1 LLIVSVLGP
10 GRGDGP
16 ACPGASVV
24 EVLLLLG
31 GLQDLEG
38 AHEGLVDAHEGARV
52 VELAAV
58 VGGGEERDQLALGE
72 ELVAVLDDLVRPAD
86 EVDVVLLVEALHDL
100 LSEGEGHAPVV
111 LAPALH
117 VLVGVR
123 PEQVAE
129 QARVGHVRGPHD
141 PLDLLQGVQ
150 LGGEAAVHAQDLL
163 VDQGRHWQAVE
174 AVSERLP
181 NSNVVPPLALV
192 VEPVDSVDGR
202 ALVVAPQQEE
212 VLGVFDLVGQQQTDR
227 FQRLLASIDVV
238 SQEQVIRI
246 WGEASV
252 LEQSEQV
259 EELAVDVSYRKC

>member
-1 LLIVSVLGP
+1 
-10 GRGDGP
+10 
-16 ACPGASVV
+16 
-24 EVLLLLG
+24 
-31 GLQDLEG
+31 
-38 AHEGLVDAHEGARV
+38 
-52 VELAAV
+52 
-58 VGGGEERDQLALGE
+58 
-72 ELVAVLDDLVRPAD
+72 
-86 EVDVVLLVEALHDL
+86 
-100 LSEGEGHAPVV
+100 
-111 LAPALH
+111 
-117 VLVGVR
+117 
-123 PEQVAE
+123 
-129 QARVGHVRGPHD
+129 
-141 PLDLLQGVQ
+141 
-150 LGGEAAVHAQDLL
+150 VHAQDLL